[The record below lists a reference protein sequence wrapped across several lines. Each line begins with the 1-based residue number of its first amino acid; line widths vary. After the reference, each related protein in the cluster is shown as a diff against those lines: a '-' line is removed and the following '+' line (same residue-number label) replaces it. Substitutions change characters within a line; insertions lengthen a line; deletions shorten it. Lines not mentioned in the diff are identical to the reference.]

1 MSIQQVIHSLDSL
14 YEVHQEML
22 GISKTKQ
29 GAIVNN
35 DVEKL
40 IEVMN
45 QESRCV
51 KQIEQLEAN
60 RVKACQDFLIE
71 KGIKSQLQL
80 TVTELTRIAF
90 DPSDKKALQDVQS
103 RLSQTLNELKTLNE
117 LNQKLI
123 EQSLGFIDYSLG
135 LLGGRD
141 DQEVTYQHPAG
152 KSGGVKKPGLFDT
165 RA

>member
-1 MSIQQVIHSLDSL
+1 MSIQQVVDSLDSL

-22 GISKTKQ
+22 GISKHKQ
-29 GAIVNN
+29 EAIVNN

-51 KQIEQLEAN
+51 KQIEQLEGE
-60 RVKACQDFLIE
+60 REKACQDFLLE

-80 TVTELTRIAF
+80 TVTELTRLAF
-90 DPSDKKALQDVQS
+90 DPVDKKALQDAQAK
-103 RLSQTLNELKTLNE
+103 LSSTLNELKRLNE

-123 EQSLGFIDYSLG
+123 EQSLVFIDYSLE
-135 LLGGRD
+135 LLGGRE
-141 DQEVTYQHPAG
+141 DQEVTYQHPGG